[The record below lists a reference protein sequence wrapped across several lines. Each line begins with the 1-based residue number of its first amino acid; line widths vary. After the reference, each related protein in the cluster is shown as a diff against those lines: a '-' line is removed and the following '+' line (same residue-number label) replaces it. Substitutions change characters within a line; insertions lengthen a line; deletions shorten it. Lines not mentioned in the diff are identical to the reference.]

1 MCGLKFLSLSSRRGN
16 GRELLTRGRMVRLDR
31 PRQGV
36 FVVDLLE
43 DEDLRYGENV
53 GDVVCNFHESLFSK
67 NLSRRSNVQ
76 RFPG

>member
-1 MCGLKFLSLSSRRGN
+1 
-16 GRELLTRGRMVRLDR
+16 MVRLDR